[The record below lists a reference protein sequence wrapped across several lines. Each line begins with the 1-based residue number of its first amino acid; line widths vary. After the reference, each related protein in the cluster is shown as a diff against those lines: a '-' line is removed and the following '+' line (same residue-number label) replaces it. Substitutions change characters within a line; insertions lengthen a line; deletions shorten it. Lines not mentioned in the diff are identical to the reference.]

1 MTYTLHINYFTN
13 DGEIHHTDTHQ
24 VGNLLQAMDNYG
36 CINLCGEQTI
46 EIEHTDECEAML
58 ADLGITP
65 TEGFGYYVV
74 ATPNLR
80 IATIDV
86 ATYCAAEWDKD
97 TNTFIPYELFV
108 SMEQMVDEL
117 GGYRC
122 DDVSYLDHNELETAR
137 DISDRVVFCK
147 LDDLK
152 METERQLIHRGN
164 LTQVY
169 DQEDGGSETFI
180 ANWFDR
186 QHFEDYIGKRFDS
199 NADYADWLEDFQR
212 DNGGHIAMM
221 VSALVKELTSEHY
234 AEWDE
239 E

>member
-1 MTYTLHINYFTN
+1 MTYKTKT
-13 DGEIHHTDTHQ
+13 
-24 VGNLLQAMDNYG
+24 
-36 CINLCGEQTI
+36 
-46 EIEHTDECEAML
+46 
-58 ADLGITP
+58 
-65 TEGFGYYVV
+65 
-74 ATPNLR
+74 NLR

-86 ATYCAAEWDKD
+86 ATYCAAEYDLD
-97 TNTFIPYELFV
+97 TNTFVPTELFV

-117 GGYRC
+117 GGYRG
-122 DDVSYLDHNELETAR
+122 DDVSYRDHNELETDR
-137 DISDRVVFCK
+137 DISDRVVWCK

-152 METERQLIHRGN
+152 METERQLIHRGK
-164 LTQVY
+164 LSQVY
-169 DQEDGGSETFI
+169 DQQDGGSETFV